1 MTNGLFRLDTREHKA
16 LSTMSSE
23 SYVGLSYNARK
34 RDLLM
39 ISDTYIYIAD
49 DNSAEIKS
57 SPLQFANPILFAIG
71 Q

>member
-1 MTNGLFRLDTREHKA
+1 
-16 LSTMSSE
+16 MSSE
-23 SYVGLSYNARK
+23 SYDGLSYNFRK
-34 RDLLM
+34 REILM

-57 SPLQFANPILFAIG
+57 SPLQFANSIMFAIG